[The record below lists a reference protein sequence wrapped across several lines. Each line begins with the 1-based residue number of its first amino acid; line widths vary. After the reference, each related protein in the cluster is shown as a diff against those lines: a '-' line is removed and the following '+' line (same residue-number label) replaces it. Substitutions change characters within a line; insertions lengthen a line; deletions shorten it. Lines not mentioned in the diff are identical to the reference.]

1 MKARRA
7 GSPGQSFPKLTA
19 RISETELGMSC
30 FRLEKIFA
38 SDKPAGTKTNPTAN
52 FWATYKKVADEYDN
66 DMISKYVGDLDT
78 SLLFVSTSTSPVFH
92 ARLNLVFSSC

>member
-1 MKARRA
+1 
-7 GSPGQSFPKLTA
+7 
-19 RISETELGMSC
+19 MSC

-38 SDKPAGTKTNPTAN
+38 SDKPAGTKTNPTTN

-78 SLLFVSTSTSPVFH
+78 SLLFVSMSASLVLH
-92 ARLNLVFSSC
+92 ARLNRVLSSC